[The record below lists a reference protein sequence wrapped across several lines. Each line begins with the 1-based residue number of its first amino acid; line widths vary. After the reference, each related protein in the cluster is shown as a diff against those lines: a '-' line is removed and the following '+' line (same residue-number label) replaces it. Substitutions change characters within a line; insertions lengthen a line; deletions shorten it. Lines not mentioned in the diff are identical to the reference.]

1 MDEIPVNPLEVMAR
15 KRALMSHLRQELIPH
30 VNAILG
36 YSEMM
41 LEDAESSGRSDEA
54 KGMGQLRTLGKRML
68 STINT
73 HLGSTKTG
81 TIRLDF
87 NVEKLC
93 ERLSSEM
100 RQPVDEIISACSE
113 MLDAGRRSV
122 QSDLNGD
129 LLKVR
134 QSGDNLRIICDG
146 MVELARDWFTRSLK
160 EPVYQAAPDD
170 QVSAGRKNEKGS
182 ILVVEGNDVNRELL
196 SRQLEREGHN
206 LTTVSGGTE
215 ALQLL
220 LKSKLDLV
228 LLDLVTSDM
237 SGLELL
243 QRLKSD
249 RETADIPVIM
259 ISSLDEVDSVV
270 KCIDMGAED
279 YLVKPFNTVLLRA
292 RTGAALEKKRLRDQE
307 KDHFRQLK
315 EDQEKQAELLKN
327 LAGANWEL
335 AQTMEQLKDTQE
347 KLIIQEKLAS
357 LGALTAGI
365 AHEIKNPLNFV
376 NNFAALTIDLADE
389 LNDEITK
396 LSEKGDQETISYITE
411 LLGDLKQNAAKINE
425 HGKRADG
432 IVRSMLLHSS
442 GNTGQ
447 WQMTDINALTAEF
460 LNLAYHGMRSQS
472 PSFNLTLVTDFDK
485 NIGPV
490 NAVSQ
495 DLGRVFL
502 NLFNNACY
510 AVHEK
515 KKKLGDGYSP
525 SLSVKTSGK
534 GSMIEIRVR
543 DNGPGIPQQVLEKIF
558 NPFFTTKPPGE
569 GTGLGLSISY
579 EIIVREHK
587 GDIRVESEDGEFT
600 EFILTLPVS

>member
-1 MDEIPVNPLEVMAR
+1 MHR
-15 KRALMSHLRQELIPH
+15 
-30 VNAILG
+30 
-36 YSEMM
+36 Y
-41 LEDAESSGRSDEA
+41 GR
-54 KGMGQLRTLGKRML
+54 G
-68 STINT
+68 
-73 HLGSTKTG
+73 
-81 TIRLDF
+81 
-87 NVEKLC
+87 
-93 ERLSSEM
+93 RLSGQTFQHDSFKSE
-100 RQPVDEIISACSE
+100 D
-113 MLDAGRRSV
+113 RR
-122 QSDLNGD
+122 
-129 LLKVR
+129 
-134 QSGDNLRIICDG
+134 
-146 MVELARDWFTRSLK
+146 
-160 EPVYQAAPDD
+160 
-170 QVSAGRKNEKGS
+170 
-182 ILVVEGNDVNRELL
+182 
-196 SRQLEREGHN
+196 
-206 LTTVSGGTE
+206 
-215 ALQLL
+215 
-220 LKSKLDLV
+220 
-228 LLDLVTSDM
+228 
-237 SGLELL
+237 
-243 QRLKSD
+243 
-249 RETADIPVIM
+249 
-259 ISSLDEVDSVV
+259 
-270 KCIDMGAED
+270 
-279 YLVKPFNTVLLRA
+279 RA
-292 RTGAALEKKRLRDQE
+292 RKKRLRDQE

-335 AQTMEQLKDTQE
+335 AQTMEQLKETQE

-425 HGKRADG
+425 HGNRADG

-460 LNLAYHGMRSQS
+460 LNLAYHGMRAQS
-472 PSFNLTLVTDFDK
+472 PSFNLTLVTDYDQ

-515 KKKLGDGYSP
+515 KKKLGDSYSP

-534 GSMIEIRVR
+534 GNMIEIRVR

-569 GTGLGLSISY
+569 GTGLGLSISH